1 MSFSLPNRII
11 LDDFLVHD
19 QANNEMLK
27 ASRLSASLSV
37 LSLLSDKIDITSAQ
51 LFGLQAHIIKETGDS
66 PYNFQFIVDSL
77 KSDDDKPEKPLNLS
91 IRSIIIRNGSLKY
104 DVLSEPDR
112 NDFCPSHIALKNLSG
127 HFILNKLT
135 DSDLKLKVKRI
146 SFNESKG
153 FALKDCSFSL
163 EVDSTNA
170 TINDLHLQLP
180 NSSLSAEDIHVD
192 FKQSGETGERTI
204 QSYEASLYDTRICP
218 SDLSSFLPSLKGQN
232 QTYNI
237 SSSINGDYNRLV
249 IPSIQVET
257 DDGELKLKGN
267 GKIDFTQSSPQWFT
281 HIEELHMGALAL
293 NRLSEQ
299 FGSQVKIPA
308 TLMRLGDIAF
318 TGDIAS
324 DGQRSSLMGQ
334 FQTDAGNAELAVDKK
349 GNLLTGRILAEGL
362 DLRRITEEAD
372 FGELSTDLYLEAQL
386 PFSKEMA
393 LQANGTISHFD
404 YKGYAY
410 QNININGQYSDRL
423 FDGKLSLDD
432 PNGFVDFSGQVD
444 FSDNNPSADITGA
457 VHHLNLQALN
467 ITDQFGSNIF
477 DFDIKA
483 NVKGFDPASMKGSVN
498 LTDFSMQSQDTTLAC
513 NNFVI
518 NADQASEIKTIDI
531 NSDFGDISIAG
542 NYEISKLGNTLTHI
556 IKSKL
561 PNLPFLPST
570 VTPGNNDF
578 TFQASLNN
586 SQWLKPLLDID
597 AELHAPLHIE
607 GSINEQEGL
616 LEMNCSAPRFVFD
629 GSEYRDLTLKASSSK
644 ERLTATGS
652 IRKKQEN
659 GRFFDIDLTS
669 SAADDLLHTDIGFN
683 NHGDQL
689 DLKGKLSFVSTFFN
703 DESGQPTSHITI
715 HPSEISINDTIW
727 YVEPS
732 DILLSKSRL
741 MIDHFEIGN
750 NEQHLA
756 VFGNVGK
763 EGKDSITAELHDLNV
778 KNLSDILHVKGV
790 DFGGYAT
797 GVVAIHNLYSHPQAA
812 GDLFIRNFQFVD
824 GYMGDLS
831 LKASWDKENNA
842 IGIDAVADAGNNRLT
857 DIDGHIQLSPG
868 EIELIIDAQGTPV
881 AFVERFCGSFMNN
894 IDAGVNGRFRI
905 FGPLSDVNL
914 EGKGVVNGEFDIAP
928 LHTHYAFHND
938 TIRIVPDH
946 LLFETDT
953 ILDPRGRVAIVNGS
967 VDHHNLKDFTF
978 DFNVNADNMLVYDH
992 KDFGDNTFC
1001 GTVYAT
1007 GTCSVTGRSGE
1018 VIIDIDATP
1027 NANTVFTY
1035 NAASPEALSDQGFI
1049 RWHDATVMPQD
1060 ISVQPTNQHIL
1071 PEDDDTPSDLRIN
1084 FLINAGSDA
1093 TLRVIMDSQSG
1104 DYIALNGNGVLRA
1117 SYFNKGAFN
1126 MFGNYQIERGT
1137 YKLTIQNLITR
1148 EFLFQQ
1154 GGSISF
1160 GGDPYDAAL
1169 DLRAVYTANSV
1180 PLSDLNVGR
1189 SFSANN
1195 IRVNCLMNI
1204 KGTPGQPTVD
1214 FDLELPTM
1222 SSDAQ
1227 EMVRSLINSEE
1238 ELNQQVIYLLTV
1250 GRFYNQESNM
1260 EEGAQSRT
1268 SLAMQSLLSGT
1279 ISQQINSLLGNFINT
1294 RNWNFGANISTGD
1307 EGWNNAEYEGLLS
1320 GRLLNNRLLINGQ
1333 FGYRDNE
1340 NATTSFIG
1348 DFDIQYLLLPNGNLA
1363 INVYNQSNDRYFIKN
1378 SLNTQGIGFIMKKD
1392 FNGWR
1397 ELLGL
1402 RKRKDK
1408 QKNEDDN
1415 KNSHSADSTHD
1426 DIISSDGKE

>member
-1 MSFSLPNRII
+1 MSFSLPNRVI

-19 QANNEMLK
+19 QSSNEMLK
-27 ASRLSASLSV
+27 ASRLSASVSV
-37 LSLLSDKIDITSAQ
+37 LSLLSDKIDITSVQ
-51 LFGLQAHIIKETGDS
+51 LFGMQAHIIKETADS

-77 KSDDDKPEKPLNLS
+77 QSDDNQPQKPLNLS
-91 IRSIIIRNGSLKY
+91 IRSIIIRNGSLRY

-112 NDFCPSHIALKNLSG
+112 SHFCPSHISVKNLSG

-135 DSDLKLKVKRI
+135 DNDLRLKVKRI

-153 FALKDCSFSL
+153 FTLKDCAFSL
-163 EVDSTNA
+163 EVDSTSA

-180 NSSLSAEDIHVD
+180 NSNLKAEDIHVD
-192 FKQSGETGERTI
+192 FNSSDGSGNRSI
-204 QSYEASLYDTRICP
+204 QAYNASFYDTRICP
-218 SDLSSFLPSLKGQN
+218 SDLSSFLPSLKEHN
-232 QTYNI
+232 YSYNL
-237 SSSINGDYNRLV
+237 STSITGNYDRLV
-249 IPSIQVET
+249 IPSIQVES

-267 GKIDFTQSSPQWFT
+267 GKIDFAKTTLSQWFA
-281 HIEELHMGALAL
+281 HIEELHMGVLAI
-293 NRLSEQ
+293 NRLSEPL
-299 FGSQVKIPA
+299 GSKVKIPA

-318 TGDIAS
+318 TGDIGS
-324 DGQRSSLMGQ
+324 DGQRSSLMGK

-372 FGELSTDLYLEAQL
+372 LGELSTDLYIEAQL

-410 QNININGQYSDRL
+410 QNINVNGQYSNKF

-444 FSDNNPSADITGA
+444 FSDSNPSADIAGA

-467 ITDQFGSNIF
+467 ITDQLGSNLF

-483 NVKGFDPASMKGSVN
+483 NVKGFDPVSMIGSIN
-498 LTDFSMQSQDTTLAC
+498 LTDFSMQSQDNTLTC
-513 NNFVI
+513 NNFII
-518 NADQASEIKTIDI
+518 NADQASAIKTIDI

-542 NYEISKLGNTLTHI
+542 NYEISNLGNTITHI
-556 IKSKL
+556 IKSRL
-561 PNLPFLPST
+561 PNLPFLPT
-570 VTPGNNDF
+570 AGTPGNNDF
-578 TFQASLNN
+578 TFQASIND
-586 SQWLKPLLDID
+586 SQWLKPLLHID
-597 AELHAPLHIE
+597 AQLYEPLHLE
-607 GSINEQEGL
+607 GAINEREGL
-616 LEMNCSAPRFVFD
+616 LEMNCVSPRFFFE
-629 GSEYRDLTLKASSSK
+629 GTEYRDLHLKASSTK
-644 ERLTATGS
+644 ESLSATGS

-659 GRFFDIDLTS
+659 GRFFDFDLKAT
-669 SAADDLLHTDIGFN
+669 AADDLLHTDIGFN

-689 DLKGKLSFVSTFFN
+689 DLKGKLSFISSFFN
-703 DESGQPTSHITI
+703 DENNLPTTHITI

-756 VFGNVGK
+756 VFGNVGR

-797 GVVAIHNLYSHPQAA
+797 GLVTIHDLYGQPQAE
-812 GDLFIRNFQFVD
+812 GDLFIKEFQFVD

-831 LKASWDKENNA
+831 LKASWDKESNT
-842 IGIDAVADAGNNRLT
+842 IGIDALADAGNDRLT
-857 DIDGHIQLSPG
+857 DIGGHIQLSPG
-868 EIELIIDAQGTPV
+868 EIELNIDAQGTPV

-894 IDAGVNGRFRI
+894 IDAGVNGHFRI

-914 EGKGVVNGEFDIAP
+914 EGKGVVNGELDILP
-928 LHTHYAFHND
+928 LYTHYYFHND

-946 LLFETDT
+946 LIFDTDT
-953 ILDPRGRVAIVNGS
+953 ILDHNGHVAIVNGS

-1007 GTCSVTGRSGE
+1007 GTCSISGRSGE
-1018 VIIDIDATP
+1018 VVVDIDATP

-1049 RWHDATVMPQD
+1049 RWHDATVKPQD
-1060 ISVQPTNQHIL
+1060 ISEQPVHQRIL
-1071 PEDDDTPSDLRIN
+1071 PDDDIPSDLRIN

-1093 TLRVIMDSQSG
+1093 TLRVLMDSQSG

-1408 QKNEDDN
+1408 TKNEEGN
-1415 KNSHSADSTHD
+1415 KNSNSADSTHD
-1426 DIISSDGKE
+1426 DIISGDGKE